1 MLKYEVKY
9 QYLTNKREDVGID
22 YFNDP
27 KAFIE
32 YSNDMRDVYKNINYY
47 NPDKEIKY

>member
-1 MLKYEVKY
+1 MKKKTYQFSIDKKKTKGLK
-9 QYLTNKREDVGID
+9 

-32 YSNDMRDVYKNINYY
+32 YSNDMQDVQKNSEAY
-47 NPDKEIKY
+47 NIGK